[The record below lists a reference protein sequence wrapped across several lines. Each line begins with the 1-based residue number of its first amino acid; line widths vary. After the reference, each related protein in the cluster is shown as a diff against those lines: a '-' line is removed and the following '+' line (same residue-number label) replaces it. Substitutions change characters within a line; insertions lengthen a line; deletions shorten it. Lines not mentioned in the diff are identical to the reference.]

1 LGTSYFVLVNILVIG
16 SGGREHAL
24 SWKLSQSSKVETV
37 FTAPGNGGT
46 ENNIP
51 IDVNDLDGLA
61 EFAQKNNC
69 FTVVGPEDPL
79 AAGIVDKFNELD
91 LKVFGPSQAAAQL
104 ESSKIWAKNFMKRNN
119 IPTARFEIFDDPQ
132 KAEEHVKSI
141 DYNVVVKADGLAA
154 GKGVIVCNSDDEA
167 ISAIQTILVKKTFGD
182 AGNKI
187 IIEERIDGI
196 EASYIALSDGN
207 IALPMASS
215 QDHKRIFDDDKGP
228 NTGGMGAY
236 SPTPIVTDILAKKI
250 QEEVIE
256 KTIHAMKNEGISFK
270 GFLYAGI
277 MIKDDV
283 PYVLEYNVRMGDPE
297 CQPITMRM
305 NFDLYDYFVASVD
318 GTLSSM
324 PSLSWKDQFAVCV
337 VLASNG
343 YPGSYPTNDEITG
356 FDSISNDTNVFHAGT
371 KKSDGKIFSNG
382 GRVLGVTSLGDS
394 LASAISSAY
403 SAIEKIVWSSKYC
416 RKDIGKKG
424 LSYFWVWNIL
434 SSVIIQFM
442 FMSCSDFGI
451 FLIICFSNT
460 SEIVIVSFFAKNLS

>member
-1 LGTSYFVLVNILVIG
+1 MVNVLVIG

-24 SWKLSQSSKVETV
+24 SWKLSQSNKVETV

-46 ENNIP
+46 ENNVP
-51 IDVNDLDGLA
+51 LDVNDLDGLA
-61 EFAQKNNC
+61 KFAQENNC

-79 AAGIVDKFNELD
+79 AAGIVDKFKELN
-91 LKVFGPSQAAAQL
+91 LKVFGPSKKAAQL

-119 IPTARFEIFDDPQ
+119 IPTARFKIFVDPQ
-132 KAEEHVKSI
+132 KAQKYVESL
-141 DYNVVVKADGLAA
+141 DYDVVVKADGLAA
-154 GKGVIVCNSDDEA
+154 GKGVIVCNSTDEA

-207 IALPMASS
+207 VALPMASS
-215 QDHKRIFDDDKGP
+215 QDHKRVFDDDKGP

-236 SPTPIVTDILAKKI
+236 SPTPVITDVLAKKI
-250 QEEVIE
+250 QEDVIE
-256 KTIHAMKNEGISFK
+256 KTIHAMKNEGIPFT

-277 MIKDDV
+277 MLKDGT

-305 NFDLYDYFVASVD
+305 NFDLYDYFVASVE

-324 PSLSWKDQFAVCV
+324 PLLSWKDQYAVCV
-337 VLASNG
+337 VLASDG
-343 YPGSYPTNDEITG
+343 YPGSYSTNDEITG
-356 FDSISNDTNVFHAGT
+356 FDSIPNNTNVFHAGT
-371 KKSDGKIFSNG
+371 KKSDGKILSNG

-394 LASAISSAY
+394 LESAIDNAY
-403 SAIEKIVWSSKYC
+403 LAIEKISWSNKFC
-416 RKDIGKKG
+416 RTDIGKKG
-424 LSYFWVWNIL
+424 LSYF
-434 SSVIIQFM
+434 
-442 FMSCSDFGI
+442 
-451 FLIICFSNT
+451 
-460 SEIVIVSFFAKNLS
+460 